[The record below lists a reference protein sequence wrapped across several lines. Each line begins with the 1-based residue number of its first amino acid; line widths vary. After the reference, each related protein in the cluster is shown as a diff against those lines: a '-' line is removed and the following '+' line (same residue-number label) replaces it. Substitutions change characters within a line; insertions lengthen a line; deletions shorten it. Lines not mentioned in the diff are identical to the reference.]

1 MIRPGKNKLIHWFFN
16 RYILRI
22 VERSFQSVNFN
33 AIETD
38 PDKAVLLIANHYSW
52 WDGFLLYYLNAKL
65 FKRNFRIMVL
75 EQTMKEFAFFKFL
88 GAYSVNKNTKGI
100 IESLEYTA
108 ELLAD
113 PHNLVVIFPQGK
125 IYSNFIDEVNF
136 EKGLSRIINK
146 ENLNFQFVFAVSFIE
161 HLQYK
166 KATINVYLKN
176 AGSSFKDLAE
186 VIHAFQHHYQTA
198 KSEQTKI
205 VI

>member
-1 MIRPGKNKLIHWFFN
+1 MLRPQKNRLIEWFFHH
-16 RYILRI
+16 YILRI
-22 VERSFQSVNFN
+22 VERSFHSVNYN

-38 PDKAVLLIANHYSW
+38 PGKPILLIANHYSW

-75 EQTMKEFAFFKFL
+75 EQTLKEFSYFRSL
-88 GAYSVNKNTKGI
+88 GAYSVNKKTKGI

-108 ELLAD
+108 QLLTD
-113 PHNLVVIFPQGK
+113 PQNLVVIFPQGR
-125 IYSNFIDEVNF
+125 IYSNFTDSVGF
-136 EKGLSRIINK
+136 EKGLGRIINK
-146 ENLNFQFVFAVSFIE
+146 DSLNFQFVFAVSFIE
-161 HLQYK
+161 HLQHK

-186 VIHAFQHHYQTA
+186 VNHAFQHHYQTA

>member
-1 MIRPGKNKLIHWFFN
+1 MLRPEKNKLMQWFFH

-22 VERSFQSVNFN
+22 MEQSFQSVNFN
-33 AIETD
+33 TIETD

-65 FKRNFRIMVL
+65 FKRKFRIMVL

-100 IESLEYTA
+100 IESLDYTA
-108 ELLAD
+108 NLLAD
-113 PHNLVVIFPQGK
+113 PQNLVVIFPQGR
-125 IYSNFIDEVNF
+125 IYSNFTDIVSF

-146 ENLNFQFVFAVSFIE
+146 DSLNFQFVFAVSFIE
-161 HLQYK
+161 YLQHK

-186 VIHAFQHHYQTA
+186 VNHAFQHHYQTA
-198 KSEQTKI
+198 KSEQTKT